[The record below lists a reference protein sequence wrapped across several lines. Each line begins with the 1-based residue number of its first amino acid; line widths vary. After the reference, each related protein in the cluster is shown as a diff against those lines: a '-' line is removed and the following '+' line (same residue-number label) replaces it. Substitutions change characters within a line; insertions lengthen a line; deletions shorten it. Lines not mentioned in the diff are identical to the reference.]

1 MAIYLALRILRA
13 PCGSSVL
20 FALRGRA
27 MAMITIDGSDYD
39 TDALSGAARGALGAF
54 QFTEAE
60 IYRLQGE
67 LAAMQLARNAY
78 ARAEAGA
85 GAGRRV
91 PLPRRDPRFP
101 LTCPAPWRQA
111 VYNLSAGL
119 ALVYTPK
126 LSDPQLSPSKGAGD
140 GLSQAFFERRA
151 LFERRAFLE
160 RKASFERI

>member
-1 MAIYLALRILRA
+1 MAIYLALRKSRA

-78 ARAEAGA
+78 ARALKRALEQGVAS
-85 GAGRRV
+85 
-91 PLPRRDPRFP
+91 RFP
-101 LTCPAPWRQA
+101 
-111 VYNLSAGL
+111 GE
-119 ALVYTPK
+119 TPGF
-126 LSDPQLSPSKGAGD
+126 P
-140 GLSQAFFERRA
+140 
-151 LFERRAFLE
+151 
-160 RKASFERI
+160 